1 MPTFLLALL
10 SFPPMAAQFTATRMG
25 LEAGLTTWDI
35 TMLRYG
41 AAAIGSLLVLCDGRR
56 RAAMF
61 AHAGRFLAVGLL
73 GGVAYGAIFIFATGM
88 MPASHSTLF
97 APSSTIICTLL
108 AAGLV
113 LGVWPSATRLVG
125 VGVIVLGLF
134 VFARAAGAHFDIQAA
149 GGDALFVLIG
159 MMWGLFSVLARKW
172 NLDPLCCV
180 AAMGLTGIP
189 GLLAWYAFAPSGL
202 GSATQWAAVGE
213 AVFQGWLMTFVAFL
227 AYVML
232 VQRLGPATA
241 ALGIATVPPL
251 GVVFAV
257 LVLGETAHR
266 GQWIGALIVV
276 VGFVISAGLNLSS
289 IKQAVGIPAPR

>member
-1 MPTFLLALL
+1 MPTFLLALF

-41 AAAIGSLLVLCDGRR
+41 AAALGSLLVLCNRPR
-56 RAAMF
+56 RAAML
-61 AHAGRFLAVGLL
+61 AQPARFLVVGLL
-73 GGVAYGAIFIFATGM
+73 AGVAYGAIFIYATGM

-108 AAGLV
+108 ASGLV
-113 LGVWPSATRLVG
+113 LGVWPSATRLLG
-125 VGVIVLGLF
+125 VGIIILGLF
-134 VFARAAGAHFDIQAA
+134 VFARAAGARFDILAA

-202 GSATQWAAVGE
+202 GSATLWAAVGE

-227 AYVML
+227 AYVTL
-232 VQRLGPATA
+232 VQRLGPSTA
-241 ALGIATVPPL
+241 ALGIAMVPPL

-257 LVLGETAHR
+257 LLLGETAHR
-266 GQWIGALIVV
+266 GQWVGAAIVV
-276 VGFVISAGLNLSS
+276 VGFIISAGLNLNS
-289 IKQAVGIPAPR
+289 IRQAVGIPAPR